1 MTVSDILQLSAAG
14 FSKAEI
20 LAMSNADTGKHEQ
33 KDTGKHEQKD
43 DGAKPEEKKETVAVS
58 ADFAKALD
66 EINKRLDALTQTK
79 AEPEKKEEPKKD
91 SADVLA
97 LLQSMNMAGQRY
109 DLPPKYNPDDA
120 LAGALDA
127 VMNGE
132 KKGDNK

>member
-33 KDTGKHEQKD
+33 KE
-43 DGAKPEEKKETVAVS
+43 DGAKPEEKKETVALS

-66 EINKRLDALTQTK
+66 EINKRLDALTKTK
-79 AEPEKKEEPKKD
+79 EEPEKKEEPKKD
-91 SADVLA
+91 STDVLA
-97 LLQSMNMAGQRY
+97 LLQSMNVAGQRY
-109 DLPPKYNPDDA
+109 DLPPQYDPEKA

-127 VMNGE
+127 VMNGA
-132 KKGDNK
+132 KKGDNN

>member
-33 KDTGKHEQKD
+33 KEEVG
-43 DGAKPEEKKETVAVS
+43 KPEEKKETVALS

-66 EINKRLDALTQTK
+66 EINKRLDALTQAK
-79 AEPEKKEEPKKD
+79 EEPKKEEPKKD
-91 SADVLA
+91 NTDVLA
-97 LLQSMNMAGQRY
+97 LLQSMNVAGQRY
-109 DLPPKYNPDDA
+109 DLPPQYDPEKA
-120 LAGALDA
+120 LAGALDL

-132 KKGDNK
+132 KKGVVNNG

>member
-33 KDTGKHEQKD
+33 KEEGGKH
-43 DGAKPEEKKETVAVS
+43 EEKKETVALP

-66 EINKRLDALTQTK
+66 EINKRLDALTQAK
-79 AEPEKKEEPKKD
+79 EEPKKEEPKKD
-91 SADVLA
+91 NTDVLA
-97 LLQSMNMAGQRY
+97 LLQSMNVAGQRY
-109 DLPPKYNPDDA
+109 DLPPQYDPEKA
-120 LAGALDA
+120 LAGALDL

-132 KKGDNK
+132 KKGVVNNG

>member
-20 LAMSNADTGKHEQ
+20 LAMSTADTGKHEQ
-33 KDTGKHEQKD
+33 KE
-43 DGAKPEEKKETVAVS
+43 DGAKPEEKKETVALS

-91 SADVLA
+91 NTDVLA
-97 LLQSMNMAGQRY
+97 LLQSMNVAGQRY
-109 DLPPKYNPDDA
+109 DLPPQYDPEKA
-120 LAGALDA
+120 LAGALDL

-132 KKGDNK
+132 KKGVVNNG

>member
-33 KDTGKHEQKD
+33 KEEG
-43 DGAKPEEKKETVAVS
+43 GKPEEKKETVALS

-79 AEPEKKEEPKKD
+79 EEPKKEEPKKD
-91 SADVLA
+91 NTDVLA
-97 LLQSMNMAGQRY
+97 LLQSMNVAGQRY
-109 DLPPKYNPDDA
+109 DLPPQYDPEKA
-120 LAGALDA
+120 LAGALDL

-132 KKGDNK
+132 KKGVVNNG

>member
-33 KDTGKHEQKD
+33 KEEGGKL
-43 DGAKPEEKKETVAVS
+43 EEKKETVALS

-91 SADVLA
+91 NTDVLA
-97 LLQSMNMAGQRY
+97 LLQSMNVAGQRY
-109 DLPPKYNPDDA
+109 DLPPQYDPEKA
-120 LAGALDA
+120 LAGALDL

-132 KKGDNK
+132 KKGVVNNG

>member
-20 LAMSNADTGKHEQ
+20 LVMSNADTGKHE
-33 KDTGKHEQKD
+33 KKEEG
-43 DGAKPEEKKETVAVS
+43 GKPEEKKETVALS

-79 AEPEKKEEPKKD
+79 EEPKKEEPKKD
-91 SADVLA
+91 NTDVLA
-97 LLQSMNMAGQRY
+97 LLQSMNVAGQRY
-109 DLPPKYNPDDA
+109 DLPPQYDPEKA
-120 LAGALDA
+120 LAGALDL

-132 KKGDNK
+132 KKGVVNNG

>member
-33 KDTGKHEQKD
+33 KEDVG
-43 DGAKPEEKKETVAVS
+43 KPEEKKDRHE
-58 ADFAKALD
+58 DFAAALA
-66 EINKRLDALTQTK
+66 EINKRLDDLTQAK

-91 SADVLA
+91 NTDVLA
-97 LLQSMNMAGQRY
+97 LLQSMNVAGQRY
-109 DLPPKYNPDDA
+109 DLPPQYDPEKA
-120 LAGALDA
+120 LAGALDL

-132 KKGDNK
+132 KKGVVNNG

>member
-33 KDTGKHEQKD
+33 KE
-43 DGAKPEEKKETVAVS
+43 DGAKPEEKKEAVALS

-91 SADVLA
+91 NTDVLA
-97 LLQSMNMAGQRY
+97 LLQSMNVAGQRY
-109 DLPPKYNPDDA
+109 DLPPQYDPEKA
-120 LAGALDA
+120 LAGALDL

-132 KKGDNK
+132 KKGVVNNG

>member
-33 KDTGKHEQKD
+33 KEEG
-43 DGAKPEEKKETVAVS
+43 GKPEEKKDSHE
-58 ADFAKALD
+58 DFAAALA

-79 AEPEKKEEPKKD
+79 EEPKKEEPKKEEPKKD
-91 SADVLA
+91 NTDVLA
-97 LLQSMNMAGQRY
+97 LLQSMNVAGQRY
-109 DLPPKYNPDDA
+109 DLPPQYDPEKA
-120 LAGALDA
+120 LAGALDL

-132 KKGDNK
+132 KKGVVNNG

>member
-20 LAMSNADTGKHEQ
+20 LAMSGAGTGTPEQ
-33 KDTGKHEQKD
+33 KKE
-43 DGAKPEEKKETVAVS
+43 GAKPEEKKDAVAVP

-79 AEPEKKEEPKKD
+79 EEPEKKEEPKRENT
-91 SADVLA
+91 DVLA
-97 LLQSMNMAGQRY
+97 LLQSMNVAGQRY
-109 DLPPKYNPDDA
+109 DLPPQYNPEDA

-127 VMNGE
+127 VMNGA
-132 KKGDNK
+132 KKGDVK

>member
-33 KDTGKHEQKD
+33 KEE
-43 DGAKPEEKKETVAVS
+43 GAKPEEKKETVALS

-91 SADVLA
+91 NTDVLA
-97 LLQSMNMAGQRY
+97 LLQSMNVAGQRY
-109 DLPPKYNPDDA
+109 DLPPQYDPEKA
-120 LAGALDA
+120 LAGALDL

-132 KKGDNK
+132 KKGVVNNG

>member
-33 KDTGKHEQKD
+33 KEEG
-43 DGAKPEEKKETVAVS
+43 GNLEEKKETVALS

-66 EINKRLDALTQTK
+66 EINKRLDALTQAK
-79 AEPEKKEEPKKD
+79 EEPKKEEPKKD
-91 SADVLA
+91 NTDVLA
-97 LLQSMNMAGQRY
+97 LLQSMNVAGQRY
-109 DLPPKYNPDDA
+109 DLPPQYDPEKA
-120 LAGALDA
+120 LAGALDL

-132 KKGDNK
+132 KKGVVNNG

>member
-14 FSKAEI
+14 FSKADI
-20 LAMSNADTGKHEQ
+20 LAMSNA
-33 KDTGKHEQKD
+33 DTGKHEQKD

-79 AEPEKKEEPKKD
+79 AEPEKD
-91 SADVLA
+91 NTDMLA
-97 LLQSMNMAGQRY
+97 LLQSMNVAGQRY
-109 DLPPKYNPDDA
+109 DLPPQYTPEDA

-127 VMNGE
+127 VMNGA
-132 KKGDNK
+132 KKGDVNNGK

>member
-33 KDTGKHEQKD
+33 KEEG
-43 DGAKPEEKKETVAVS
+43 GKPEEKKEAVALS

-91 SADVLA
+91 NTDVLA
-97 LLQSMNMAGQRY
+97 LLQSMNVAGQRY
-109 DLPPKYNPDDA
+109 DLPPQYDPEKA

-127 VMNGE
+127 VMNGA
-132 KKGDNK
+132 KKGE

>member
-33 KDTGKHEQKD
+33 KE
-43 DGAKPEEKKETVAVS
+43 DGAKPEEKKETVTLS

-91 SADVLA
+91 NTDVLA
-97 LLQSMNMAGQRY
+97 LLQSMNVAGQRY
-109 DLPPKYNPDDA
+109 DLPPQYDPEKA
-120 LAGALDA
+120 LAGALDL

-132 KKGDNK
+132 KKGVVNNG

>member
-20 LAMSNADTGKHEQ
+20 LAMSGAGTGTPEQ
-33 KDTGKHEQKD
+33 KKE
-43 DGAKPEEKKETVAVS
+43 GAKPEEKKDAVAVP

-79 AEPEKKEEPKKD
+79 EEPEKKEEPKRD
-91 SADVLA
+91 NTDVLA
-97 LLQSMNMAGQRY
+97 LLQSMNVAEQRY
-109 DLPPKYNPDDA
+109 DLPPQYNPEDA

-127 VMNGE
+127 VMNGA
-132 KKGDNK
+132 KKGDVK

>member
-33 KDTGKHEQKD
+33 KEEG
-43 DGAKPEEKKETVAVS
+43 GKPEEKKDRHE
-58 ADFAKALD
+58 DFAAALA
-66 EINKRLDALTQTK
+66 EINKRLDALTQAK

-91 SADVLA
+91 NTDVLA
-97 LLQSMNMAGQRY
+97 LLQSMNVAGQRY
-109 DLPPKYNPDDA
+109 DLPPQYDPEKA
-120 LAGALDA
+120 LAGALDL

-132 KKGDNK
+132 KKGVVNNG

>member
-33 KDTGKHEQKD
+33 KEEEG
-43 DGAKPEEKKETVAVS
+43 KPEEKKETVALS

-66 EINKRLDALTQTK
+66 EINKRLDALTQAK
-79 AEPEKKEEPKKD
+79 EEPKKEEPKKD
-91 SADVLA
+91 NTDVLA
-97 LLQSMNMAGQRY
+97 LLQSMNVAGQRY
-109 DLPPKYNPDDA
+109 DLPPQYDPEKA

-127 VMNGE
+127 VMNGT
-132 KKGDNK
+132 KKGE